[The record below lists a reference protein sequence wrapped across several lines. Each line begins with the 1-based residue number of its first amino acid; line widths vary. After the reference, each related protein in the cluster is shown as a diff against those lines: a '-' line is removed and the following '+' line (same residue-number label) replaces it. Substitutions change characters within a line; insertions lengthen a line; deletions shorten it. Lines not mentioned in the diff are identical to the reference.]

1 MSSSG
6 ELEAKRDAGT
16 TQAEYADIPGELDS
30 DAAEEELRLEE
41 ARVLWRRRRNNILVY
56 GMSVLALAFVA
67 YWLLRSPQPSA
78 DAASQTNVVVSVSVA
93 HAERQPIAA
102 EASALG
108 TIFPREQATV
118 APKINAQIKQMG
130 LFKNSIVRAGQVVA
144 VLESRDLQAQRA
156 EAVAALREAQLNVRS
171 VASGANPQA
180 TAQVEKDLRDA
191 RANLDNARALYERRL
206 VLYRQGGI
214 ALRDVEA
221 AQLALKQAENSLSL
235 AERTLTLRVG
245 AINPTDRQLAESRVI
260 QAQDRLANLD
270 AQLSYS
276 VIRAPITGIV
286 TDQFQFE
293 GEFAASGAKLV
304 TISDI
309 SEVIVKVQF
318 ADNVVINLKVGDP
331 ATVVPTDIP
340 SEQMKG
346 QVSLISRSSDP
357 LNRTVEVWINLGNGA
372 GRLRANGAAQV
383 VVATNQTGDAIVVPA
398 SAVTLDATNT
408 DTGTVMVVDTANV
421 AHETKVTVGIRTPQ
435 TVQITSGLQGG
446 ETVVTE
452 GNYALPDG
460 TKVEINNA
468 AGAGGADNTTAP
480 SDTTGNS
487 NTAGNSNT
495 SGAVSTSANNT
506 SANDTTAPSSTADA
520 GSNSGGATTP
530 PTGGTK

>member
-1 MSSSG
+1 
-6 ELEAKRDAGT
+6 
-16 TQAEYADIPGELDS
+16 
-30 DAAEEELRLEE
+30 
-41 ARVLWRRRRNNILVY
+41 
-56 GMSVLALAFVA
+56 
-67 YWLLRSPQPSA
+67 
-78 DAASQTNVVVSVSVA
+78 
-93 HAERQPIAA
+93 
-102 EASALG
+102 
-108 TIFPREQATV
+108 
-118 APKINAQIKQMG
+118 
-130 LFKNSIVRAGQVVA
+130 
-144 VLESRDLQAQRA
+144 
-156 EAVAALREAQLNVRS
+156 
-171 VASGANPQA
+171 
-180 TAQVEKDLRDA
+180 
-191 RANLDNARALYERRL
+191 

-245 AINPTDRQLAESRVI
+245 AINPTDRQLAESRVT

-270 AQLSYS
+270 AQLSYA

-331 ATVVPTDIP
+331 ATIVPTDIP

-357 LNRTVEVWINLGNGA
+357 LNRTVEVWVNLGNGA

-487 NTAGNSNT
+487 NSTGNSNA
-495 SGAVSTSANNT
+495 SSAGSTSANNT
-506 SANDTTAPSSTADA
+506 TAPSNMVGDS
-520 GSNSGGATTP
+520 SNSGGTTTP
-530 PTGGTK
+530 SAGGTK